1 MSEGE
6 IGMRDRFG
14 VWHPWNQIRQMPRS
28 ELIRLFRMIPAAP
41 YREIPKTTRSD
52 RPGRGQGR
60 KRGNAMP

>member
-28 ELIRLFRMIPAAP
+28 ELIRLFRMIPPAP
-41 YREIPKTTRSD
+41 YRETRSN
-52 RPGRGQGR
+52 RPGREQAR